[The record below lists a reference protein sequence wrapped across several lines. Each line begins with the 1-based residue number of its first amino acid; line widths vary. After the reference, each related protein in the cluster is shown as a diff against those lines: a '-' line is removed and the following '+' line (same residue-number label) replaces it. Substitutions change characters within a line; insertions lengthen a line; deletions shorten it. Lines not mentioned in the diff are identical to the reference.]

1 MDEDQQMWRSW
12 ARFLQRWGLEQWVA
26 SILEVAGPLSV
37 LGAQMVYLS
46 SPLLKNALPVTQ
58 LDALARMLEDTSHT
72 KAFVN
77 CLREA
82 HTQ

>member
-1 MDEDQQMWRSW
+1 MDEDQQIWRSW

-26 SILEVAGPLSV
+26 SILEVVGPLSV
-37 LGAQMVYLS
+37 LGAQMVYVG
-46 SPLLKNALPVTQ
+46 SPLLKYALPATQ
-58 LDALARMLEDTSHT
+58 LDALARMLEDTGHT
-72 KAFVN
+72 QAFVS